1 MAPLCR
7 WHDLAVVAM
16 WDGGADLAPS
26 AGGSCERPKQTLFG
40 MAFPPIRA
48 LPSIKPVC
56 IDEMQAAAG
65 STFFILK
72 GHSDRLTSANHA
84 NRGTFRYSRQSQR
97 LKRSS
102 RGVSATAN
110 CVPKWLPPGQMF
122 WAITTTIALAMA
134 AVAILSG
141 RLVRLALQL
150 LTAMSV
156 IFGLLVWL
164 PMLLSNPRSHLNWAG
179 NARTC

>member
-72 GHSDRLTSANHA
+72 GRIAALSDIHGNLSALNA
-84 NRGTFRYSRQSQR
+84 VLAEFLQPLIAFRS
-97 LKRSS
+97 
-102 RGVSATAN
+102 G
-110 CVPKWLPPGQMF
+110 CLPGKC
-122 WAITTTIALAMA
+122 
-134 AVAILSG
+134 
-141 RLVRLALQL
+141 
-150 LTAMSV
+150 
-156 IFGLLVWL
+156 FG
-164 PMLLSNPRSHLNWAG
+164 P
-179 NARTC
+179 